1 MITIKKNIIVNT
13 SVGNV
18 YKYITDHSN
27 EPEWLPGMVEVKD
40 VTGSDVGDQFKWK
53 YKMAGVILEGETEIT
68 ELTPNKKMVTVSKGG
83 AKSTF
88 TFNLE
93 PSDNGTLLDLT
104 IDYTI
109 PIPVL
114 GKLAEKVAWGR
125 NDREAN
131 LAMENI
137 KEKLEG

>member
-1 MITIKKNIIVNT
+1 
-13 SVGNV
+13 
-18 YKYITDHSN
+18 
-27 EPEWLPGMVEVKD
+27 MVEVKD